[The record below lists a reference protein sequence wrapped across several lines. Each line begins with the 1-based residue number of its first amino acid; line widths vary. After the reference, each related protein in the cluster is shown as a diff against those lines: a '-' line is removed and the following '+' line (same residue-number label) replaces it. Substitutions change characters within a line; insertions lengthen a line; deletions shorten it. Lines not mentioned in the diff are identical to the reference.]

1 MLFGA
6 IKAYRKN
13 IKGGF
18 CKQARG
24 KTALF
29 TAFISLSVG
38 QGATLYHRAPQ
49 ARGSS
54 MIKCRVM
61 LICPKMGL

>member
-6 IKAYRKN
+6 IKAHRKN

-18 CKQARG
+18 CKQVRG

-29 TAFISLSVG
+29 TAFIGLFVG
-38 QGATLYHRAPQ
+38 RSAALYHRAPQ

-54 MIKCRVM
+54 MIKCRV
-61 LICPKMGL
+61 IAFCPKMGL